1 MKKSHKAKCSING
14 FKYPAADKISSRT
27 STICRSMACTLLKRE
42 ACSSEEEQAWK
53 HFFPNK
59 TCAYCGGEAKHL
71 DHLYP
76 LIKNRRPT
84 GYWTE
89 PANLVPCCREC
100 NQPKGNL
107 AWDEYMDSEQCKHQG
122 NVADIQR
129 RKDTLAAFQARMP
142 AQKIEISEEILLKWD
157 EMLGNFDI
165 ALQEARNLLEEIR
178 EEIY

>member
-1 MKKSHKAKCSING
+1 M
-14 FKYPAADKISSRT
+14 
-27 STICRSMACTLLKRE
+27 
-42 ACSSEEEQAWK
+42 
-53 HFFPNK
+53 
-59 TCAYCGGEAKHL
+59 
-71 DHLYP
+71 
-76 LIKNRRPT
+76 
-84 GYWTE
+84 
-89 PANLVPCCREC
+89 
-100 NQPKGNL
+100 

-142 AQKIEISEEILLKWD
+142 AQKIEISEEILQKWD